1 VARFTPVERE
11 EYVASKKDYWDLYS
25 SIKTSFDKGK
35 AEGKAE
41 GLAEGEAKGRAEG
54 EAKGRAEGEAKGRAE
69 GEAKGRAEGM
79 AEGIAEGAK
88 KEKLEN
94 ARRMKELNI
103 DIHTISQV
111 TGLSTG
117 EIEKL

>member
-1 VARFTPVERE
+1 MDVEIRE
-11 EYVASKKDYWDLYS
+11 RYVNPIRSMRQQKDHWDLYS
-25 SIKTSFDKGK
+25 SMKTSFDKGK

-41 GLAEGEAKGRAEG
+41 GEAKGR
-54 EAKGRAEGEAKGRAE
+54 
-69 GEAKGRAEGM
+69 
-79 AEGIAEGAK
+79 AEGAK

-94 ARRMKELNI
+94 ARKMKGLNI
-103 DIHTISQV
+103 DTQTICQV

>member
-1 VARFTPVERE
+1 MDVEIRE
-11 EYVASKKDYWDLYS
+11 RYVNPIRSMRQQKDHWDLYS
-25 SIKTSFDKGK
+25 SMKTSFDKGK
-35 AEGKAE
+35 AEG
-41 GLAEGEAKGRAEG
+41 EAKGRAEG
-54 EAKGRAEGEAKGRAE
+54 L
-69 GEAKGRAEGM
+69 
-79 AEGIAEGAK
+79 AEGAK

>member
-1 VARFTPVERE
+1 
-11 EYVASKKDYWDLYS
+11 
-25 SIKTSFDKGK
+25 
-35 AEGKAE
+35 
-41 GLAEGEAKGRAEG
+41 
-54 EAKGRAEGEAKGRAE
+54 
-69 GEAKGRAEGM
+69 M